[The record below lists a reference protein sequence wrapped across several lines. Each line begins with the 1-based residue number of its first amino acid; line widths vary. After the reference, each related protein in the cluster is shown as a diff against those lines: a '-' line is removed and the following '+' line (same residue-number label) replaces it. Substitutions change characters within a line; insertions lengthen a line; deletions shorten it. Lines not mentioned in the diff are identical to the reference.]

1 MKKILML
8 GSLLIAA
15 NANADFLGL
24 TAEVGTYSPDADFWA
39 ADTGT
44 TGSSDMDADSGTYYG
59 IAFEHPIPLI
69 PNIRIQGTELS
80 ADGTA
85 TATYNGSSYTDDNAA
100 VDLSH
105 TDYTLYYEFLDGLL
119 WLSLDAGITLRDYD
133 GYVEISSDR
142 TNISEIIP
150 MAYVAPYIDIP
161 GTGLSFGGEFKVL
174 SIGDYSITD
183 NLIKIKWE
191 SPFLV
196 GVELGYRQHEIDLED
211 VSDLDIY
218 SDNSGVFFGI
228 NIDI

>member
-1 MKKILML
+1 MKTSLIL

-24 TAEVGTYSPDADFWA
+24 TAEVGTFSPDADLWA
-39 ADTGT
+39 ADTDT
-44 TGSSDMDADSGTYYG
+44 TGTSDMDADTGTYYG

-69 PNIRIQGTELS
+69 PNIRLQGTELT

-85 TATYNGSSYTDDNAA
+85 TATYNGTSYTDADASI
-100 VDLSH
+100 DLSH

-133 GYVEISSDR
+133 GYVDISDDK
-142 TNISEIIP
+142 TDISVVIP
-150 MAYVAPYIDIP
+150 MAYIAPYIDIP
-161 GTGLSFGGEFKVL
+161 GTGLSIGGEVKYL
-174 SIGDYSITD
+174 SYDDSSVTD
-183 NLIKIKWE
+183 TLIKVKWE

-196 GVELGYRQHEIDLED
+196 GIEAGYRQHEIDLVD
-211 VSDLDIY
+211 ISDLDVY
-218 SDNSGVFFGI
+218 SNNSGVFLGI